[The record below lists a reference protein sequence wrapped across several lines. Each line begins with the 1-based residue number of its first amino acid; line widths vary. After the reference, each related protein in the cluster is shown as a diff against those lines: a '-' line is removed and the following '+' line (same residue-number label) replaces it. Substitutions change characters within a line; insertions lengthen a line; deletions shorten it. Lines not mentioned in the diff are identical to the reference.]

1 MRAEVDMR
9 EDFGQILKQ
18 YPIIASIKDD
28 SGLNMACVFDVKI
41 VFILYGN
48 ILTLPSIVKKIK
60 SCGKI
65 IFVHIDLIDG
75 LDVNEA
81 STRFI
86 KEFTHADGIITT
98 KSNVIRAA
106 KEVGLL
112 TIQRFFLLDSMS
124 LEKAQRHMESS
135 YADAFEILP
144 GVIPKMIHKIS
155 SFSNVPII
163 AGGLIIDKNDI
174 YIALDSGAKA
184 ISTTNTS
191 LWNL

>member
-1 MRAEVDMR
+1 MR

-28 SGLNMACVFDVKI
+28 NGLNMACVFDVKI

-48 ILTLPSIVKKIK
+48 ILNLPSIVKKLK

-75 LDVNEA
+75 LDVNEV

-112 TIQRFFLLDSMS
+112 TIQRFFLIDSMS
-124 LEKAQRHMESS
+124 LEKALRHMESS

-155 SFSNVPII
+155 SISNVPII
-163 AGGLIIDKNDI
+163 TGGLIVDKNDL
-174 YIALDSGAKA
+174 YTALDSGAKA
-184 ISTTNTS
+184 ISTTNIS